1 MIVLP
6 KEHDMDTKGIIVE
19 AMKQLLAEQR
29 FDKITVQN
37 IIDRAHC
44 SRGTFYRHFK
54 DKYDVMNYNYSS
66 LLDRHV
72 QDQII
77 HTMHDLF
84 LMLLKEGQQYWK
96 PLVPLFDTEGA
107 NSLYR
112 FIRDYSFNAAKNIY
126 ECGNPHG
133 GERVRTMTSKEIL
146 QLQIFAGGS
155 ADMYREW
162 IRGNIPLTAE
172 EAADAMTEI
181 LPLSLQKDLF

>member
-1 MIVLP
+1 MKNTKEKILHAFNDLILKGDFESVTVFQIV
-6 KEHDMDTKGIIVE
+6 KAAGIS
-19 AMKQLLAEQR
+19 
-29 FDKITVQN
+29 
-37 IIDRAHC
+37 RA
-44 SRGTFYRHFK
+44 TFYRHFK

>member
-1 MIVLP
+1 M
-6 KEHDMDTKGIIVE
+6 KNTKDKILKAFNELIRKSDFDSVTVFHIVE
-19 AMKQLLAEQR
+19 TAG
-29 FDKITVQN
+29 IS
-37 IIDRAHC
+37 RA
-44 SRGTFYRHFK
+44 TFYRHFK

-72 QDQII
+72 QDQNI

-96 PLVPLFDTEGA
+96 PLIPLFETEGA

-133 GERVRTMTSKEIL
+133 GERVRIMTSKEIL

>member
-1 MIVLP
+1 MRRKDLDHNLIQNCV
-6 KEHDMDTKGIIVE
+6 ME
-19 AMKQLLAEQR
+19 ALLQLMKKKNYTEISVGEIAA
-29 FDKITVQN
+29 
-37 IIDRAHC
+37 RAGVH
-44 SRGTFYRHFK
+44 RATFYRHFK